1 MMNQDHLVFLVGN
14 LGRVVG
20 RNGQLQFWQLNWST
34 GPKKEHL
41 KKVLKPTGQDPS
53 AKSMKLQVNTVC
65 LVYLSIVVVWWSNIV
80 SSIALYLQT
89 IMSLT
94 TSWTSWTS
102 KTHVACFG
110 TDGFL
115 LADSQAAKKMKEFGV
130 QSATAM
136 PAMECAQMLG
146 WPTCAVDHT
155 NTVVVIPDITV
166 LRVAVVAGFT

>member
-14 LGRVVG
+14 LGRGVG

-102 KTHVACFG
+102 KTDVACFG
-110 TDGFL
+110 RFPSGKKNEGVWGAICDCDASDG
-115 LADSQAAKKMKEFGV
+115 M
-130 QSATAM
+130 
-136 PAMECAQMLG
+136 CANVGMANM
-146 WPTCAVDHT
+146 CS
-155 NTVVVIPDITV
+155 
-166 LRVAVVAGFT
+166 